1 VNPGG
6 SAMGDRA
13 AVAYA
18 AAGSDT
24 RQARIEAHLGVL
36 GRMARRIHSTLP
48 HGAVEL
54 DELLSWGAIGL
65 CQAIDTY
72 DPGRGVPLEPFVRVS
87 IRHAILD
94 GLRENDRM
102 PRRMREKERRL
113 REAVSSLEQT
123 LMRSPTQEEVAQA
136 LGGDEASVSEH
147 YAALAY
153 ASLGS
158 LDEESS
164 GSDEGG
170 DARIERIA
178 DQGAQSPVERVEDD
192 EERGQ
197 LVAALSRLTERER
210 KILWAVYQEDYTLTE
225 VAKALRLSVSQVGR
239 IHAHAILRLRGLM
252 SRYVAQSRRDTPQA
266 PRAASDRPSAQAGSV
281 PQGRAPPA
289 QTIGRMRTATPRV
302 RTRCP

>member
-1 VNPGG
+1 MNAGG
-6 SAMGDRA
+6 GMGERA

-18 AAGSDT
+18 AAAGET

-48 HGAVEL
+48 SGAVEL

-65 CQAIDTY
+65 CQAVDTY
-72 DPGRGVPLEPFVRVS
+72 DPGRGVPLEPYVRVS

-94 GLRENDRM
+94 GLRESDRL

-113 REAVSSLEQT
+113 RDVVSSLEQS
-123 LMRSPTQEEVAQA
+123 LMRTPTGEEVAQA
-136 LGGDEASVSEH
+136 LGGDESAVSEH

-158 LDEESS
+158 LDEETP
-164 GSDEGG
+164 GSEEGG
-170 DARIERIA
+170 EARIERIA
-178 DQGAQSPVERVEDD
+178 DHGAENPVERVEDD

-239 IHAHAILRLRGLM
+239 IHAHAILRLRGMM
-252 SRYVAQSRRDTPQA
+252 SRYVAQSRRDTPQT
-266 PRAASDRPSAQAGSV
+266 PRTEPDRRSAQSGTEH
-281 PQGRAPPA
+281 QGRAPPA
-289 QTIGRMRTATPRV
+289 QTSQTVKGRWIR
-302 RTRCP
+302 

>member
-1 VNPGG
+1 MSGDGG
-6 SAMGDRA
+6 MGERA

-18 AAGSDT
+18 AASGDT

-48 HGAVEL
+48 SGAVEL

-72 DPGRGVPLEPFVRVS
+72 DPGRAVPLEPYVRVS

-94 GLRENDRM
+94 GLRENDRL

-113 REAVSSLEQT
+113 REVVGSLEQT
-123 LMRSPTQEEVAQA
+123 LMRTPTGEEVAHA
-136 LGGDEASVSEH
+136 LGGDGAAVSDH

-158 LDEESS
+158 LDEETP
-164 GSDEGG
+164 GSEEGVG
-170 DARIERIA
+170 EARIERIA
-178 DQGAQSPVERVEDD
+178 DDGAENPVERVEDD

-266 PRAASDRPSAQAGSV
+266 PRTEPDRRSAPSGSV

-289 QTIGRMRTATPRV
+289 SASQTGKGRWSR
-302 RTRCP
+302 